1 MYFSPTP
8 DVSAQAVEMMS
19 LKVRHDKCL
28 RKQWSLGRGK
38 DQEARIMRAM
48 KHLMSWLISGVLIAG
63 SGGAA
68 MAQQSD
74 KDSDKD
80 KDSVKQTTKDVAH
93 DTKKAAKAT
102 GKAVKKT
109 TKKVVNKAAKETK
122 KGAKKVEDKTDAKE

>member
-1 MYFSPTP
+1 M
-8 DVSAQAVEMMS
+8 AEAVETMS
-19 LKVRHDKCL
+19 LSVRHDKCL
-28 RKQWSLGRGK
+28 SKHWSLVRDK

-48 KHLMSWLISGVLIAG
+48 KHLMSWLISGALIAG

-74 KDSDKD
+74 KGSDKD
-80 KDSVKQTTKDVAH
+80 KDGVKQTTKDVAH
-93 DTKKAAKAT
+93 DTKKTAKAT